1 LSRVILPQNMNGEF
15 VIEEPGGDEPE
26 AGSGGQIGVE
36 ADEV

>member
-1 LSRVILPQNMNGEF
+1 MNGEF

-26 AGSGGQIGVE
+26 GGGGDQIGVE